1 MNTIDKATTATLT
14 GLYPGIGFNDF
25 SLITA
30 TIRNEV
36 YLACEKLYQAGYR
49 TFLYTLESDY
59 DLIAAD
65 RVVLLREI
73 KARSIRLVAVLSHS
87 RPPKR
92 FGPRTADKYREL
104 CQEADEIVDMSHVR
118 YFGKNRCE
126 YLLQNSS
133 HVICMATD
141 EDANMT
147 KLVQQAEA
155 HNIPVTNLLNSLK

>member
-1 MNTIDKATTATLT
+1 MNPIDKATTATLT

-65 RVVLLREI
+65 RVVILREI
-73 KARSIRLVAVLSHS
+73 KTRSIRLVAVLSHS
-87 RPPKR
+87 RPPER
-92 FGPRTADKYREL
+92 FGPRAADKYREL
-104 CQEADEIVDMSHVR
+104 CREADEIVDLSHVR
-118 YFGKNRCE
+118 HFGKNPCE

-133 HVICMATD
+133 QIICMATD
-141 EDANMT
+141 EDANML

-155 HNIPVTNLLNSLK
+155 HNIPVTNLLNYLQ